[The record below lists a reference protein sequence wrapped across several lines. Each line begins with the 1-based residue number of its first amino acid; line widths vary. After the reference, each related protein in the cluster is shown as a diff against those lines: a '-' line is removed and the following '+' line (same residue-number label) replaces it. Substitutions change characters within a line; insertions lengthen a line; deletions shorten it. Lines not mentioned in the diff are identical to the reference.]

1 MPLGGAGEEAEVEPV
16 ARGEADRGRGGR
28 GEVGRGRGGAERP
41 PSVRIFHCLEK
52 ANGLKSAARE
62 KITFE
67 EEETLETCPSL
78 LHSTSLSP

>member
-16 ARGEADRGRGGR
+16 ARGEADRGRG
-28 GEVGRGRGGAERP
+28 EADRGRGGVERP

-67 EEETLETCPSL
+67 KEETLETCPSL